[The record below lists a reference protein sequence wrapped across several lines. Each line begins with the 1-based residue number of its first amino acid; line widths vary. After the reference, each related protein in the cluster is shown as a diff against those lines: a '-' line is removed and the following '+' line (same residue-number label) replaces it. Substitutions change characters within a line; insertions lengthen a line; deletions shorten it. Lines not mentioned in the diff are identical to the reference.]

1 MTIHFTAQASVA
13 VNMMPL
19 MLAAKRMGRM
29 IAVKLRMVCSLV
41 EALSGNSPSSSAPA
55 GWWIA
60 GAL

>member
-1 MTIHFTAQASVA
+1 MHLIAQASVA

-19 MLAAKRMGRM
+19 MLAAKRIGRT

-60 GAL
+60 EAL